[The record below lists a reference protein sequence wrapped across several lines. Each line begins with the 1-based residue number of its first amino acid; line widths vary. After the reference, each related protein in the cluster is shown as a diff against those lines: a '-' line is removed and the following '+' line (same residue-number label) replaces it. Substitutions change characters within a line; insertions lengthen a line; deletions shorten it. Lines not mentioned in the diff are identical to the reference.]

1 MDVVDLSVKLD
12 LNVPAE
18 NLKSLAEDVY
28 ELVDRA
34 QANLLG
40 FENPEIHVWVEQG
53 SLSYKAKIIIGLNMF
68 YAAVSGYGGFIDGV
82 EKIYEHSNKVINYV
96 NEKLIAPNASKVV
109 DAKRSAGL
117 PEKIKSILR
126 SVQQGKL
133 SPDEATDKVIKLLEF
148 EEGDSQLKKRIVSSF
163 RQSAEDEFREP
174 DIQLKAFPDD
184 EFKVERKAVP
194 FRKPVSK
201 LPPNEA
207 SLQGIELWYNRRTGT
222 KEIRRYT
229 K

>member
-1 MDVVDLSVKLD
+1 MDIVDLSVKLD

-53 SLSYKAKIIIGLNMF
+53 SLNYKAKIIIGLNLF

-82 EKIYEHSNKVINYV
+82 EKIQEHSTKVINYI
-96 NEKLIAPNASKVV
+96 NEKLIAPNPSRVM
-109 DAKRSAGL
+109 DSKRSAGL
-117 PEKIKSILR
+117 PEQIKSIIR
-126 SVQQGKL
+126 SVHQGKL
-133 SPDEATDKVIKLLEF
+133 SPEEATEKVTKLLEA
-148 EEGDSQLKKRIVSSF
+148 EEGDSHVKESIVKSF
-163 RQSAEDEFREP
+163 WQSAKDQYREP
-174 DIQLKAFPDD
+174 YMQLKAFPDD
-184 EFKVERKAVP
+184 EFTVEPRTVP
-194 FRKPVSK
+194 KRKPVPK
-201 LPPNEA
+201 LPPVEA
-207 SLQGIELWYNRRTGT
+207 SLHGIELWYDRRTGA